1 MGCWGDSIR
10 VPGGASGKEPTC
22 QHTRCNR
29 CEFDPWVG
37 KIPWRRKWQ
46 PTPVLLPGESHG
58 QRSLVGYSSW
68 GCKESAVTEATS
80 HTHTPWATH
89 THTHTPTPWAT
100 VHGVAKSQLWPKQLH
115 THTHTHQGKYIAN
128 SKCVILD
135 FIYNIQTLLLAW
147 SSPFCLC
154 VLLLPCLPNFQGW
167 IFKLILKNSR
177 RLSM

>member
-1 MGCWGDSIR
+1 MR
-10 VPGGASGKEPTC
+10 VWPLSWEDPLEKEMATHSSTLAWRIPWTEEPGGLQFMG
-22 QHTRCNR
+22 
-29 CEFDPWVG
+29 
-37 KIPWRRKWQ
+37 
-46 PTPVLLPGESHG
+46 L
-58 QRSLVGYSSW
+58 QRVSCDRSNF
-68 GCKESAVTEATS
+68 T
-80 HTHTPWATH
+80 HTHTVGYTH
-89 THTHTPTPWAT
+89 THTHTHTPWAT

-167 IFKLILKNSR
+167 IFKLILKNSH